1 MTEDQRPFLIAGL
14 GNPGREY
21 RNSRH
26 NIGFSVLDALCEEF
40 GLSFSRM
47 ESNAM
52 LVKHIHE
59 GKRLLLAKPQTF
71 MNSSGQSVSALA
83 RFYRIEN
90 DQILI
95 VSDDLDLPLG
105 KIRLRPGGGSG
116 GHKGLQSIIQ
126 HLGSDQFP
134 RLRIGIG
141 RPNTPQDPADYVLQ
155 PFYDS
160 EQEELEII
168 LKESIDCILAFLKDG
183 VDTAM
188 NRYNAGQT
196 SNDSE

>member
-1 MTEDQRPFLIAGL
+1 MTEDQRRFLITGL

-26 NIGFSVLDALCEEF
+26 NIGFSVLDSLCQKF
-40 GLSFSRM
+40 GLNFSRM

-59 GKRLLLAKPQTF
+59 GKQLLLAKPQTF
-71 MNSSGQSVSALA
+71 MNNSGRSVSSLA
-83 RFYRIEN
+83 RFYKIEN
-90 DQILI
+90 DQLLVI
-95 VSDDLDLPLG
+95 SDDLDLPLG
-105 KIRLRPGGGSG
+105 RIRLRPGGGSG

-141 RPNTPQDPADYVLQ
+141 RPTTPQDPADYVLQ
-155 PFYDS
+155 PFYNS

-168 LKESIDCILAFLKDG
+168 LQESIDCILTFLKDG

-188 NRYNAGQT
+188 NRFNTGQT
-196 SNDSE
+196 TNDTE